1 MTTKLESFLQ
11 SIDPARNMEEVSRRV
26 DQALNS
32 YRMGKGIIHNWDEFK
47 LLVSKFCSHIESVV
61 LRMPHAIFF
70 NPDIYWGRCCRIF
83 MKEYGGSAGE
93 RAAFE
98 IARTGTEAGLLSI
111 LRLVG
116 KRMGEEYARQE
127 ISARISHFY
136 GGLTADEKLAVCEE
150 YLEKYGHLLPS
161 ELTEAGAVRLKAN
174 FTKVLEEHPHLMMR
188 LREIGRGR

>member
-70 NPDIYWGRCCRIF
+70 NPDISWGRCCRIF
-83 MKEYGGSAGE
+83 IKEYGHNGE
-93 RAAFE
+93 KTAFE
-98 IARTGTEAGLLSI
+98 LARTGAEGGVFSVLKVVA
-111 LRLVG
+111 

-136 GGLTADEKLAVCEE
+136 GGLTVGEKLAVCEE
-150 YLEKYGHLLPS
+150 YLEKYGQLLPP
-161 ELTEAGAVRLKAN
+161 ELTEGSAVRVKAN
-174 FTKVLEEHPHLMMR
+174 FTKVLEDHPNLIMR
-188 LREIGRGR
+188 LRDIGRGR